1 MNLRILFIFNYL
13 NPMKWNVT
21 KLAVAYENRVN
32 RCLVDDNKF
41 NWTLSQLSK
50 LYCALALL
58 YLLVTFTSE
67 FLNNKLQ
74 EINLYIMQWDNIIPN
89 YNVPFLKHL
98 IKIKMVC
105 FWIIKLETKG
115 EITVIKYVALVTL

>member
-1 MNLRILFIFNYL
+1 MNLRILLIFNYL

-58 YLLVTFTSE
+58 YLLATFTSE
-67 FLNNKLQ
+67 FLNNKLKVLN
-74 EINLYIMQWDNIIPN
+74 IYIMQWHNIIPN
-89 YNVPFLKHL
+89 YNVPFLNHL
-98 IKIKMVC
+98 IKIKIVC
-105 FWIIKLETKG
+105 FWIKLEIKG
-115 EITVIKYVALVTL
+115 EITVIKYVTLVTL